1 MCYSFL
7 TLQHNYK
14 TTLKQDIPQIA
25 LPKIIKERPMITA
38 QNIQRLLV
46 LLVGILLSSCV
57 SNKEILY
64 FQDAD
69 MYKNTAIEYRENTIQ
84 PNDILSVTISAAI
97 PETAIPYNRSASA
110 SNAFGANVEVLK
122 LQGYLVNPEG
132 FIALPVLGKVAAK
145 GLTNSALETTI
156 INKLENG
163 GHLVNPIV
171 TVRLL
176 NAKVTVLGEVQRP
189 GTFSFTE
196 QYLSV
201 PQALGYA
208 GDLTINGRR
217 DDLLLISEVDGTRK
231 ITHLNLTTANWMDN
245 PEYMLKPNDVLV
257 VQPNRAKVKTAGYIG
272 NVTTIVAIASLALS
286 ATILLTR

>member
-1 MCYSFL
+1 MS
-7 TLQHNYK
+7 
-14 TTLKQDIPQIA
+14 IPQK
-25 LPKIIKERPMITA
+25 LKG
-38 QNIQRLLV
+38 LL
-46 LLVGILLSSCV
+46 LILCAVFCSSCV

-69 MYKNTAIEYRENTIQ
+69 TYKETKIEYRENTIQ

-97 PETAIPYNRSASA
+97 PETAIPYNRITSTNAA
-110 SNAFGANVEVLK
+110 SNTSLEMLK
-122 LQGYLVNPEG
+122 LQGYLVNPDG
-132 FIALPVLGKVAAK
+132 TISLPVLGKVVAK
-145 GLTNSALETTI
+145 QLTNSQLETAI
-156 INKLENG
+156 GNQLETG
-163 GHLVNPIV
+163 GHLRNPIV

-176 NAKVTVLGEVQRP
+176 NAKVTVLGEVQSP
-189 GTFSFTE
+189 GTFTFTE

-217 DDLLLISEVDGTRK
+217 DDLLLIREVDGIRK
-231 ITHLNLTTANWMDN
+231 IKHVNLTTANWMDDA
-245 PEYMLKPNDVLV
+245 EYMLKPNDVLV

-272 NVTTIVAIASLALS
+272 NVTTIVAIASLVVS